1 MIREPHQTTSNNVKW
16 VADRV
21 KFVSSYAF
29 DYLGHDPGGEREV
42 RTKLDNITRVLV
54 SKNVDVIS
62 MNVAVSYRH
71 TSDRVKEATKEAI
84 DRNKTGYEDDRGY
97 RGLREAIA
105 WKMKKING
113 LDVDPDQ
120 IIVTN
125 GSTQAC
131 FLAEAATL
139 EAGDEVLHHDPGF
152 TSNYQAL
159 RLLGAV
165 PVAVPL
171 REGEDNRIIRE
182 DWKSKITPR
191 TKALWLINP
200 NNPGG
205 RVFTRQEL
213 SSLAE
218 VAAEYDL
225 LVFSDEVY
233 DQIVY
238 EPNKHTSIATLPDM
252 AERTITINSFSKIYD
267 MPGWRLGY
275 VVSPTVELSNNLL
288 HILTNTTHCMNTFI
302 QRGAEVAIRE
312 LERVDEDLREDRRL
326 RDTMYRRLLE
336 IPDVLCL
343 EPEGGS
349 NCFPNLSNY
358 FKSSLEC
365 TQFLLEKAHVLT
377 GPGSHFGRQGEGH
390 TRMVF
395 EANAL
400 ERTELAM
407 DRIQDAFRAIRSRA

>member
-1 MIREPHQTTSNNVKW
+1 VIDARTRKW
-16 VADRV
+16 VANRV
-21 KFVSSYAF
+21 RSVSSYAS
-29 DYLGHDPGGEREV
+29 DYIGIDPLEEKNARAKLSKTYGE
-42 RTKLDNITRVLV
+42 LV
-54 SKNVDVIS
+54 SKKIDVIS
-62 MNVAVSYRH
+62 MNVAVSYRN
-71 TSDRVKEATKEAI
+71 TSDKVKEATKEAM
-84 DRNKTGYEDDRGY
+84 DQNLTFYEDDRGY

-105 WKMKKING
+105 WKMRTYNK

-120 IIVTN
+120 IIITN

-131 FLAEAATL
+131 FLAEMATL

-159 RLLGAV
+159 RLFDAV

-171 REGEDNRIIRE
+171 VEEGGNRIIRE
-182 DWKSKITPR
+182 DWENKVTSK

-205 RVFTRQEL
+205 RVFTRKEL
-213 SSLAE
+213 SILADIAIE
-218 VAAEYDL
+218 NDL

-233 DQIVY
+233 DLIVY
-238 EPNKHTSIATLPDM
+238 KPYQHTSIAALPGM
-252 AERTITINSFSKIYD
+252 AERTIIINSFSKIYD

-275 VVSPTVELSNNLL
+275 VVSPSAEFSDNLM
-288 HILTNTTHCMNTFI
+288 HILTNSTHCLNTFI

-312 LERVDEDLREDRRL
+312 ISRVNEDLREDRRL
-326 RDTMYRRLLE
+326 RDAMYKRLME
-336 IPDVLCL
+336 IDDVFCL

-349 NCFPNLSNY
+349 NCFPNLSKY

-377 GPGSHFGRQGEGH
+377 SPGNHSGRQGEGH

-395 EANAL
+395 EANPL

-407 DRIQDAFRAIRSRA
+407 DRIQDALRIIE